1 MAGMVELGGYGVGL
15 FVAGSVLIWLLVRRS
30 WRSAAWWIL
39 VVGVA
44 AALTPVVEPGAS
56 YVRPLNWHPGT
67 AHSPLPSGHAT
78 FTVLVYGFLGWLLIQ
93 RQTPLWRNA
102 VIAVIT
108 IWIVMTGLA
117 RLYLG
122 EDWLAGVLGGWS
134 LGVAWFAV
142 LAGAY
147 AYRQV
152 RDDIRAGV
160 LACIAGGALVIF
172 GSWTISAHLDTDL
185 ARYSVVTHETVLTP
199 RQWTEGEWRALPTQR
214 SEISG
219 DEEEN
224 FPLQWAESDG
234 TITHRLVAAGW
245 QAPPA
250 WSVRSTL
257 LWLSPKTSVN
267 ALPVL
272 PLLSEGKSSELT
284 FVKFDPR
291 RPMGRLVLRLWRSPY
306 RLTTGTQTDEP
317 IWYGA
322 LYQEA
327 FHQPWHLVT
336 LGTTTSWPDA
346 VVVPQLLPIGMH
358 LLSRSTMQDETGR
371 RVVLVLPLTSEE
383 SPQ

>member
-1 MAGMVELGGYGVGL
+1 
-15 FVAGSVLIWLLVRRS
+15 
-30 WRSAAWWIL
+30 
-39 VVGVA
+39 
-44 AALTPVVEPGAS
+44 
-56 YVRPLNWHPGT
+56 
-67 AHSPLPSGHAT
+67 
-78 FTVLVYGFLGWLLIQ
+78 
-93 RQTPLWRNA
+93 
-102 VIAVIT
+102 
-108 IWIVMTGLA
+108 
-117 RLYLG
+117 
-122 EDWLAGVLGGWS
+122 
-134 LGVAWFAV
+134 
-142 LAGAY
+142 
-147 AYRQV
+147 
-152 RDDIRAGV
+152 
-160 LACIAGGALVIF
+160 
-172 GSWTISAHLDTDL
+172 
-185 ARYSVVTHETVLTP
+185 VLTP
-199 RQWTEGEWRALPTQR
+199 RQWTEGEWRALPAQR

-224 FPLQWAESDG
+224 FPLQWAASADA
-234 TITHRLVAAGW
+234 ITHRLVAAGW

-306 RLTTGTQTDEP
+306 RLTTGTEIDEP

-346 VVVPQLLPIGMH
+346 IVVPQLLPVGMH
-358 LLSRSTMQDETGR
+358 LLSRSTMQDGAVR